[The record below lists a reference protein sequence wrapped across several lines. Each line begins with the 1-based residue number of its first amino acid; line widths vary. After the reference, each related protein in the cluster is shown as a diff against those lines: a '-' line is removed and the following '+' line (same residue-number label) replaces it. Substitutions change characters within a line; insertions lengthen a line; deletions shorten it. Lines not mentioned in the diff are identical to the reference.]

1 MTPEKINPEK
11 INLQSSLPQASF
23 GLLANGAGFSCE
35 VLQALLDADFLP
47 ELLVLPEYPP
57 AVQSP
62 NQPRNL
68 LATTPQRRLLN
79 QARGIETAYAPA
91 ADQAS
96 CARLI
101 KQHALD
107 FLLVACW
114 PYRIE
119 NTLIDSALK
128 ATLNMHPSL
137 LPAYRGPNPIE
148 QQLEHNETVFGVTLH
163 LLNQQ
168 FDQGD
173 IITQSELSDFDGEP
187 NVLLLERLN
196 ARLGVELFIAAL
208 NDFDRGWKP
217 LRQPVEE
224 MG

>member
-1 MTPEKINPEK
+1 MIPESN
-11 INLQSSLPQASF
+11 LPQASF
-23 GLLANGAGFSCE
+23 GLLSNGASFSCE

-47 ELLVLPEYPP
+47 ELLILPEYPP
-57 AVQSP
+57 AVQSFD
-62 NQPRNL
+62 QPQNL
-68 LATTPQRRLLN
+68 LAITPQRRLLELA
-79 QARGIETAYAPA
+79 QGIETGYAPA

-114 PYRIE
+114 PYRIG

-128 ATLNMHPSL
+128 ATLNLHPSL

-163 LLNQQ
+163 LLSPQ

-173 IITQSELSDFDGEP
+173 IITQSELPDFDRKP
-187 NVLLLERLN
+187 NVLILERLN

-217 LRQPVEE
+217 LRQPVQETD
-224 MG
+224 

>member
-1 MTPEKINPEK
+1 MIPESN
-11 INLQSSLPQASF
+11 LPQASF
-23 GLLANGAGFSCE
+23 GLLANGASFSCE
-35 VLQALLDADFLP
+35 VLQALLDVGLLP
-47 ELLVLPEYPP
+47 ELLVLPEYSP
-57 AVQSP
+57 AVQAFD
-62 NQPRNL
+62 QPPNL
-68 LATTPQRRLLN
+68 LATPPQRRLLELA
-79 QARGIETAYAPA
+79 QGIETGYAPA
-91 ADQAS
+91 ADQVS

-114 PYRIE
+114 PYRIGS
-119 NTLIDSALK
+119 TLIDSPLK

-163 LLNQQ
+163 LLSQQ

-173 IITQSELSDFDGEP
+173 IIAQSELPELDRKPG
-187 NVLLLERLN
+187 VLLIERLN

-217 LRQPVEE
+217 LRQPVQETD
-224 MG
+224 